1 MAIIAALV
9 VLFARSLY
17 QLWRVR
23 ELKQQ
28 LADYHE
34 TVTSDLSSVCD
45 RAEPNRGRA
54 RQDLDALL
62 TQLEEAQKTASPA
75 VGRAKTDA
83 QKQPEN
89 LAQDIARRQ
98 QALQEK
104 LASEFNE
111 VRQAAGQ
118 TSESIT
124 EVSTDVG
131 KFDWRVPET
140 KSALDRTIADLKQV
154 NRDTDVISGLIAG
167 NAQEVA
173 ALLELGERN
182 YYEFRLDKSGQP
194 QKVGE
199 ISVPLK
205 KTDSFYLNA
214 RRSRHGADLESLEER
229 NLLPVPNAATI
240 SCRVSN
246 LFSSEE

>member
-9 VLFARSLY
+9 VLFAGSLY

-34 TVTSDLSSVCD
+34 TVTSDLSSACD

-62 TQLEEAQKTASPA
+62 TQVEEAQKTASTA

-83 QKQPEN
+83 QQRAEK

-111 VRQAAGQ
+111 VRQAADQ
-118 TSESIT
+118 TSESGA
-124 EVSTDVG
+124 DVG
-131 KFDWRVPET
+131 EFDWRVSET
-140 KSALDRTIADLKQV
+140 KSALDKTIADLKQV
-154 NRDTDVISGLIAG
+154 NGDTDVISGLIAG

-214 RRSRHGADLESLEER
+214 RRSRHGADLGSLEER
-229 NLLPVPNAATI
+229 SLLPVPNASII